1 MKSAVAKATNA
12 QGLRPPVPTAL
23 KADFVGKQTLGLLI
37 YGQPNK
43 CKNI

>member
-1 MKSAVAKATNA
+1 MKSAIAKATNA
-12 QGLRPPVPTAL
+12 QGHRPHKPTAQ
-23 KADFVGKQTLGLLI
+23 KADFVGKQILGLLI